1 MSSRRKHTK
10 SRHGCAQCKA
20 AHTKCDIAQPTCGKC
35 MKTGKSCEFQNL
47 VGARFL
53 NTLSVSYGQGHPTNS
68 PPLVTTPSDTTA
80 IAIAPE
86 NNVFWDELE
95 LMHQFS
101 TVTYATMA
109 SRDDLRRMWQ
119 IQVPRMALKKKYL
132 MHSLFSVTALHMARS
147 HPENQSSYIDRAIR
161 HHNIALQEFS
171 LNLQSITQENITS
184 LFTCATLTVIFAL
197 SLAISRPHEEPTG
210 PIEELLDIFML
221 LRGVPLFLGEMW
233 DWVRESEIAPLFA
246 GRESDD
252 SIVLSDDVI
261 DAIKLLKDRNQLMSR
276 SDSERHTYTLA
287 IQGLEECFKLIS
299 SKDRDNGMVLSWPIS
314 VSQEYIAFL
323 RSRQQMALVI
333 LAHYAV
339 ILDEIRDAWWAM
351 GWGSKLIQELHQV
364 VEDDWKSLLVWPMD
378 KIVIGR

>member
-1 MSSRRKHTK
+1 
-10 SRHGCAQCKA
+10 
-20 AHTKCDIAQPTCGKC
+20 

-47 VGARFL
+47 VGARFS
-53 NTLSVSYGQGHPTNS
+53 NTLSVSYGQRYTTN
-68 PPLVTTPSDTTA
+68 PPLLVTAPQDGTA
-80 IAIAPE
+80 IASE
-86 NNVFWDELE
+86 NNVSWDELE
-95 LMHQFS
+95 LMHHFS

-119 IQVPRMALKKKYL
+119 IQVPRMAFKQKYL

-147 HPENQSSYIDRAIR
+147 YPEKQSSYIDRAIR
-161 HHNIALQEFS
+161 HHNVALQEFS
-171 LNLQSITQENITS
+171 LNLQSITQENSTS

-210 PIEELLDIFML
+210 PVEELLDIFML

-233 DWVRESEIAPLFA
+233 TWVRESEIAPLFT
-246 GRESDD
+246 GRELDD

-261 DAIKLLKDRNQLMSR
+261 DAIKLLEDRNRLMSR

-287 IQGLEECFKLIS
+287 IQGLKECFKLIS
-299 SKDRDNGMVLSWPIS
+299 PKDQDNGMVLSWPIS

-364 VEDDWKSLLVWPMD
+364 VEDEWKSLLVWPMD